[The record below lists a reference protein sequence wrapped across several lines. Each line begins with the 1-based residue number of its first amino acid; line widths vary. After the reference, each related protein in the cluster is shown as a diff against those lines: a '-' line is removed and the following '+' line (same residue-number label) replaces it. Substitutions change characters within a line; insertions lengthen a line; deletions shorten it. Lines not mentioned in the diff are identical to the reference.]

1 MTLLGVDI
9 GTTGCKAA
17 VVSAQGAPLATAYR
31 EYPLITPR
39 PGWAQ
44 LDPDEV
50 WDAACSAIREVTSA
64 DVASPRA
71 VAVATL
77 GEAVTPIDSRGRALG
92 PSIVSFDRRA
102 ADCHQRIVERAGR
115 DSIER
120 ITGLAP
126 MPHYTAAKWSWLAAE
141 VPDVYR
147 AAARLVCYGD
157 LVAARLGLEPMIDH
171 TMATRTL
178 AFDRHSRSWSDE
190 ILDAAG
196 VDRAKLPAPVP
207 SGTIVGTIGAEHC
220 RDLGLAP
227 GAVLVAGGLDQAC
240 AAHALGIGGA
250 GPGGAAPGGA
260 APGGAGPGG
269 AAPGSA
275 GPGGA
280 GPGGAGPGGAGPGGA
295 GPGGAGSGGDAVGPV
310 LLSLGTVAVLA
321 MVLDAERPRPLAVP
335 TGPHVVE
342 GRSLSVAGA
351 PAGGAVLRWY
361 RDVLGAAD
369 VERAEAAGADFYDT
383 VVSAAAAVETT
394 SIVVPHFAGSRAAFA
409 DPDSLGVMAGLTFG
423 TDRRHLVRALLEG
436 VALETAVM
444 AGRLAAAVAP
454 VTAPRARAG
463 RHASPADTGEAVGSV
478 AVVGAARERSEQERE
493 APPLDAPRSHAA
505 AWPLRAVG
513 GGSKSGPWMQIFAD
527 VLGVPV
533 ESAASSYG
541 AAAGAALIAG
551 SAIDAVEGN
560 ASMPMAARFEPDP
573 GRAEHYRAKLVL
585 YRRLYETMAAVRRD
599 QPEGVPGS
607 TGST

>member
-50 WDAACSAIREVTSA
+50 WGAARSAIREVTSA
-64 DVASPRA
+64 DVAPPRA
-71 VAVATL
+71 MAIATL

-92 PSIVSFDRRA
+92 PSILSFDRRA
-102 ADCHQRIVERAGR
+102 AAHHAALVELVGPRA
-115 DSIER
+115 IER

-126 MPHYTAAKWSWLAAE
+126 MPHYTVSKWSWLAREA
-141 VPDVYR
+141 PDTYR
-147 AAARLVCYGD
+147 DAAKLVCCGD
-157 LVAARLGLEPMIDH
+157 LVAARLGLEPVIDH

-178 AFDRHSRSWSDE
+178 AFDWHSRSWSHE
-190 ILDAAG
+190 ILEAAG
-196 VDRAKLPAPVP
+196 VDRAKLPAPAS
-207 SGTIVGTIGAEHC
+207 SGTVVGTIGAEHC

-240 AAHALGIGGA
+240 AAHAVGIGGV
-250 GPGGAAPGGA
+250 
-260 APGGAGPGG
+260 
-269 AAPGSA
+269 
-275 GPGGA
+275 
-280 GPGGAGPGGAGPGGA
+280 
-295 GPGGAGSGGDAVGPV
+295 GSGGVGSGGVGSGVDAAGPV

-321 MVLDAERPRPLAVP
+321 MVLSGDRLRPLAVP

-342 GRSLSVAGA
+342 GRSLAVAGA

-383 VVSAAAAVETT
+383 VVSSAATVETQAV
-394 SIVVPHFAGSRAAFA
+394 VVPHFAGSRAAFA
-409 DPDSLGVMAGLTFG
+409 DPDSLGVIAGLTFD
-423 TDRRHLVRALLEG
+423 TDRRQLVRALLEG

-444 AGRLAAAVAP
+444 AERLSAAVEP
-454 VTAPRARAG
+454 
-463 RHASPADTGEAVGSV
+463 V
-478 AVVGAARERSEQERE
+478 AV
-493 APPLDAPRSHAA
+493 
-505 AWPLRAVG
+505 LRAAG
-513 GGSKSGPWMQIFAD
+513 GGSRSAPWMQIFAD

-533 ESAASSYG
+533 ESAASSY
-541 AAAGAALIAG
+541 AAAVGAALIAG
-551 SAIDAVEGN
+551 SAIDAVGGE
-560 ASMPMAARFEPDP
+560 ATMPMAVRFEPDP

-585 YRRLYETMAAVRRD
+585 YRRLYETMAAVRRS
-599 QPEGVPGS
+599 GRGS
-607 TGST
+607 APPSAGDR

>member
-1 MTLLGVDI
+1 MTLLGLDI

-17 VVSAQGAPLATAYR
+17 VVSAQGVPLATAYR

-50 WDAACSAIREVTSA
+50 WGAARSAIREATSA
-64 DVASPRA
+64 DVAPPRA
-71 VAVATL
+71 MAIATL
-77 GEAVTPIDSRGRALG
+77 GEAVTPIDSRGRPLG

-102 ADCHQRIVERAGR
+102 AALYDRLVGRVGRAGF
-115 DSIER
+115 ER

-126 MPHYTAAKWSWLAAE
+126 MPHYTASKWSWLAREA
-141 VPDVYR
+141 PDTYR
-147 AAARLVCYGD
+147 DAAKLVCYGD
-157 LVAARLGLEPMIDH
+157 LVAARLGLEPVIDH

-178 AFDRHSRSWSDE
+178 AFDRHSRSWSHE
-190 ILDAAG
+190 ILEAAG
-196 VDRAKLPAPVP
+196 VDAAKLPAPAP
-207 SGTIVGTIGAEHC
+207 SGTVVGTIGAEHC
-220 RDLGLAP
+220 RNLGLAP

-240 AAHALGIGGA
+240 AAHAVGIGA
-250 GPGGAAPGGA
+250 G
-260 APGGAGPGG
+260 
-269 AAPGSA
+269 S
-275 GPGGA
+275 
-280 GPGGAGPGGAGPGGA
+280 
-295 GPGGAGSGGDAVGPV
+295 GGAGSGGVGSGGVGSGGVGSGGVGAGVDAAGPV

-321 MVLDAERPRPLAVP
+321 MVLSGDRPRPLAVP

-342 GRSLSVAGA
+342 GRSLAVAGA

-383 VVSAAAAVETT
+383 VVSSAATVETQAV
-394 SIVVPHFAGSRAAFA
+394 VVPHFAGSRAAFA
-409 DPDSLGVMAGLTFG
+409 DPDSLGAIAGLTFD

-444 AGRLAAAVAP
+444 AERLAAAVDP
-454 VTAPRARAG
+454 VAVLGGRAG
-463 RHASPADTGEAVGSV
+463 GETNPAHTGEAV
-478 AVVGAARERSEQERE
+478 ARAARERSEHERE
-493 APPLDAPRSHAA
+493 TPPLDARLPHLS

-513 GGSKSGPWMQIFAD
+513 GGSRSAPWMQIFAD

-533 ESAASSYG
+533 ESAASSY
-541 AAAGAALIAG
+541 AAAVGAALIAG
-551 SAIDAVEGN
+551 SAIDAVDGE
-560 ASMPMAARFEPDP
+560 ATMPTAVRFEPDP

-585 YRRLYETMAAVRRD
+585 YRRLYETMAAVRRS
-599 QPEGVPGS
+599 GRGS
-607 TGST
+607 APPSAGDP

>member
-190 ILDAAG
+190 ILEAAG

-207 SGTIVGTIGAEHC
+207 SGTIVGTIGAEYC

-240 AAHALGIGGA
+240 AAHAVGI
-250 GPGGAAPGGA
+250 GGA
-260 APGGAGPGG
+260 APGGAGRGAGVSSGGVG
-269 AAPGSA
+269 AAPGGVGS
-275 GPGGA
+275 GGA
-280 GPGGAGPGGAGPGGA
+280 GF
-295 GPGGAGSGGDAVGPV
+295 GGDAAGPV

-321 MVLDAERPRPLAVP
+321 MVLDSGRPRPLAVP

-342 GRSLSVAGA
+342 GLWLAVAGA

-383 VVSAAAAVETT
+383 VVSSAATVETQAM
-394 SIVVPHFAGSRAAFA
+394 VVPHFAGSRAAFA

-444 AGRLAAAVAP
+444 AEQLAAAVDP
-454 VTAPRARAG
+454 VT
-463 RHASPADTGEAVGSV
+463 S
-478 AVVGAARERSEQERE
+478 
-493 APPLDAPRSHAA
+493 
-505 AWPLRAVG
+505 LRAAG
-513 GGSKSGPWMQIFAD
+513 GGSRSGPWMQIFAD

-560 ASMPMAARFEPDP
+560 ADYADGGPVRARPRP
-573 GRAEHYRAKLVL
+573 GRALPGQAG
-585 YRRLYETMAAVRRD
+585 AV
-599 QPEGVPGS
+599 PAPV
-607 TGST
+607 